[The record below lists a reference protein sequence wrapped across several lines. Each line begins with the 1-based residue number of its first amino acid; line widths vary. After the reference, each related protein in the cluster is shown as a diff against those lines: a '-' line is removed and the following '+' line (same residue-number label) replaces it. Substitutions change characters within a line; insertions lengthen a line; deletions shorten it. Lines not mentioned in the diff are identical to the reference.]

1 MDCSWN
7 SPGHNIGVQSLSYC
21 RGTPQPRDRAQISHI
36 ASGFLIPSP
45 VDLPDPGIW
54 DLLHCRWIL
63 YQLSYHGSLNRQKKS
78 KKIIWFIVAQR
89 RVAWPWLV
97 ALMFQFCNFE
107 AFWLLRFW
115 LAQVRSYHMRTTSV
129 WWPPFLINFTPCN
142 PASTLLF
149 TKALIPHLLNRDNN
163 KIIWKSCYEN

>member
-149 TKALIPHLLNRDNN
+149 TKALIPHLL
-163 KIIWKSCYEN
+163 K